1 MRIGEAMS
9 RQLRRTQFGSAG
21 HEPTPPSSLAA
32 RFLLRWISR
41 IMTKPMPRAEPELI
55 ADPHHSPQEILSHPS
70 FPLARRAFVDSILG
84 LYENDVFLNRLL
96 IEAGRHVVFMM
107 LICMHARYRE
117 EDRPTWPTIGR
128 LKEAMRQFDL
138 SSSRRIE
145 DLVGRLVHN
154 KFIQSTA
161 SPVDGRVRIL
171 TPSDEMLERDADWL
185 AAHYQPLQILYPQPG
200 YPLILQRDRPFQR
213 AHRSIAWD
221 FAGHGAQ
228 ILASNPDMM
237 LFMSRDVGMMV
248 LMKLIQMAGAE
259 PEGTS
264 EGLSFAEIG
273 ERFGATRTHVR
284 SVLQDAEKAGLVD
297 LIGRAGKQVT
307 LRPRVLQAFD
317 RFIAD
322 SMSGHDL
329 LYKLAAGEANGWV
342 VVQTLEVEPSRSCG
356 A

>member
-1 MRIGEAMS
+1 M
-9 RQLRRTQFGSAG
+9 L
-21 HEPTPPSSLAA
+21 PT
-32 RFLLRWISR
+32 
-41 IMTKPMPRAEPELI
+41 EPELH
-55 ADPHHSPQEILSHPS
+55 ADLHHSPQEILRHPG
-70 FPLARRAFVDSILG
+70 FPSARRAFVDAILG
-84 LYENDVFLNRLL
+84 LYENDVFLSRLL

-117 EDRPTWPTIGR
+117 EDRSTWPTIGR

-145 DLVGRLVHN
+145 DLVARLVHHR
-154 KFIQSTA
+154 FIQSTA
-161 SPVDGRVRIL
+161 SPLDGRVRIL
-171 TPSDEMLERDADWL
+171 SPLDEMLEHDADWL
-185 AAHYQPLQILYPQPG
+185 VAQYRPLQVLYPQPG
-200 YPLILQRDRPFQR
+200 YPQILRRDRSFQK
-213 AHRSIAWD
+213 AHRSVAWR

-228 ILASNPDMM
+228 ILASYPDLM

-264 EGLSFAEIG
+264 VALSFAEIG

-284 SVLQDAEKAGLVD
+284 VILQDAEKVDLVD
-297 LIGRAGKQVT
+297 LSGRADKRVT
-307 LRPRVLQAFD
+307 LRPKVWQAFD

-329 LYKLAAGEANGWV
+329 LYQLAAKE
-342 VVQTLEVEPSRSCG
+342 G
-356 A
+356 AG